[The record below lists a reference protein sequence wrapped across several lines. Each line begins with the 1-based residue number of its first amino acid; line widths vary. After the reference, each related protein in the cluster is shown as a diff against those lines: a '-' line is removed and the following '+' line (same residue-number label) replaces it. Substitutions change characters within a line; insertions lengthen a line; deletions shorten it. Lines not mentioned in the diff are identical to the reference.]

1 MFRAGLG
8 KIRKTSKL
16 RRSDKATGRIRQKP
30 IRLRLGCLLPDEEV
44 KSAMSD
50 GATLIRPTTSS
61 CILHPAS
68 KKKGATTDAF
78 SILPTFFLYLL
89 SFIFYLLSFI
99 FYPSVCLPLLLT
111 RQPGYK
117 QSNLL
122 IIQLL
127 PKRRHTAISAFT
139 QGGSD
144 GLYITAIQP
153 YIVHQTGRAQ

>member
-1 MFRAGLG
+1 VFRAGLG

-30 IRLRLGCLLPDEEV
+30 TRLRLGCLLPDEEV

-61 CILHPAS
+61 CILHPVS
-68 KKKGATTDAF
+68 CIKKKAPLLTP
-78 SILPTFFLYLL
+78 SPSYPPLSFFLYP
-89 SFIFYLLSFI
+89 LSFI

-117 QSNLL
+117 QSYLR
-122 IIQLL
+122 IIQLI